1 MCSILCSNKD
11 IKDHDD
17 VNYYLQFRGP
27 DGTSIV
33 KDEVNNFT
41 FLHNLL
47 SMTGEITQQPFHHTL
62 VRRPVQVAKFVT
74 KAPPVVVLNQKPAW
88 LVLAFLTCVFRALNS
103 RGKKTLVSL
112 IVL

>member
-1 MCSILCSNKD
+1 MCSILCSNKN

-17 VNYYLQFRGP
+17 ANYYLQFRGP

-47 SMTGEITQQPFHHTL
+47 SMTGEITSQPF
-62 VRRPVQVAKFVT
+62 
-74 KAPPVVVLNQKPAW
+74 QKDD
-88 LVLAFLTCVFRALNS
+88 
-103 RGKKTLVSL
+103 
-112 IVL
+112 IVCLYNAI